1 MMQPLRAA
9 LSSLSPLP
17 LILAGC
23 AALVLAGC
31 AEAPPPPLT
40 SPSGAAEPPP
50 SLFGAAGQGT
60 SPVDNEMLAI
70 GKAEAELDRAL
81 PRAAKELAR
90 KGAPTPAGEQKKDGP
105 GDKASDPSATP
116 LNGEGDGCATACRAL
131 ASMARSA
138 DHLCSLAGEGDG
150 RCDDARGRVRG
161 ATARVRSACP
171 TCAAQP

>member
-1 MMQPLRAA
+1 MMQPSRAA
-9 LSSLSPLP
+9 RSPLP
-17 LILAGC
+17 SILAGC

-31 AEAPPPPLT
+31 AEAPPPPLAM
-40 SPSGAAEPPP
+40 PSAEPPP
-50 SLFGAAGQGT
+50 SLFGAAGAGT

-70 GKAEAELDRAL
+70 GKSEADIDRAL
-81 PRAAKELAR
+81 PRAGKESAR
-90 KGAPTPAGEQKKDGP
+90 KGAPSQGDDQKKDRAS
-105 GDKASDPSATP
+105 DKADPSATP
-116 LNGEGDGCATACRAL
+116 FDGDGCATACRAL

-161 ATARVRSACP
+161 ATARVHTACP